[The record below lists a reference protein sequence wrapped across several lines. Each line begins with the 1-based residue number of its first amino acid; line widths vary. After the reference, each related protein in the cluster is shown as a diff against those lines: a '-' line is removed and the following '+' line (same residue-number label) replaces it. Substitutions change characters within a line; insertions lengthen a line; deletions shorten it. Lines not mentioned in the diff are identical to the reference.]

1 MDEQIQLLRDIEAY
15 CRKVGLA
22 ETTFG
27 RRSVNDGKF
36 VSRLR
41 EGKGVTI
48 RTLNKVKEFIEQNSG
63 PEGDDMAAS
72 STATAASAQ
81 HKVRGGSATTAKK
94 TSGKRS
100 GATTTSKK
108 DDSER
113 AFRFYDN
120 RQKYLMFVNTCDEK
134 WMVSDRVGKELQHIV
149 PTPPGLRVFDAGM
162 GDGTVITNV
171 MRNMHRR
178 FPNVPF
184 QIVGKEV
191 SLEDVRLSLEKMPDR
206 FYEHPASVM
215 VITNMYYTEAPWL
228 MPRSINAAAAL
239 NWHEIS
245 LTGSTAWEFDEQLKA
260 MGPTLASGWQAKAS
274 EKTGNP
280 LYVRP
285 SVLVIFREDH
295 RFLLDQLIPRPGQHP
310 GQYDLVIASQ
320 PYRARMPAEFKV
332 DKVLA
337 PLAQS
342 LGPGGRMVAV
352 HSSGDDPGLEIVR
365 KIWPDENPF
374 ITDRHTLLR
383 VMKQRLAKTD
393 RDLNF
398 STLSDKKAIL
408 QYHMH
413 VLPNELGGASIGT
426 STLFAAWNAAIYV
439 AQIEDARVE
448 EAIGN
453 PRYLEATSEVLK
465 KHNGLWFND
474 EAFVISRRRS

>member
-1 MDEQIQLLRDIEAY
+1 MDDQVQLLRKIEAY
-15 CRKVGLA
+15 CREAGLA

-27 RRSVNDGKF
+27 RRAVNDGKF

-48 RTLNKVKEFIEQNSG
+48 RTFNRVQDFIDQNPVAKGGS
-63 PEGDDMAAS
+63 MAVTTS
-72 STATAASAQ
+72 STKGTPTRKPAG
-81 HKVRGGSATTAKK
+81 KPKKPGGKPKK
-94 TSGKRS
+94 QTDK
-100 GATTTSKK
+100 
-108 DDSER
+108 DSET

-134 WMVSDRVGKELQHIV
+134 WVVSDRVGKELQHI
-149 PTPPGLRVFDAGM
+149 TPRPPAMRVFDAGM

-171 MRNMHRR
+171 MRNMHKR
-178 FPNVPF
+178 FPHVPF
-184 QIVGKEV
+184 QIVGKEI
-191 SLEDVRLSLEKMPDR
+191 SLEDVRLTLEKMPDR

-228 MPRSINAAAAL
+228 MPRSISAAAAL

-245 LTGSTAWEFDEQLKA
+245 LTGSTAWEFDEQIKA
-260 MGPTLASGWQAKAS
+260 LGPMLGEGWQAKAS

-295 RFLLDQLIPRPGQHP
+295 RFLLDQIIPRPGRHL

-320 PYRARMPAEFKV
+320 PYRARMSAEFKV

-337 PLAQS
+337 PLARS
-342 LGPGGRMVAV
+342 LGPGGRMLAV
-352 HSSGDDPGLEIVR
+352 HSWGNDPGLEIVR

-374 ITDRHTLLR
+374 VTDRHALLR
-383 VMKQRLAKTD
+383 VMKQRLGKSE
-393 RDLNF
+393 RDLSF
-398 STLSDKKAIL
+398 STLADKRAL
-408 QYHMH
+408 LTYHMH
-413 VLPNELGGASIGT
+413 VLPTELGGASIGT

-448 EAIGN
+448 EAIAN
-453 PRYLEATSEVLK
+453 PRYLEATAEVLK
-465 KHNGLWFND
+465 KRNGLWFND

>member
-1 MDEQIQLLRDIEAY
+1 MDEQTQLLREIEAY
-15 CRKVGLA
+15 CRKAGLA

-27 RRSVNDGKF
+27 RRAVNDGKF

-48 RTLNKVKEFIEQNSG
+48 RTLNKVKEFIDLNSE
-63 PEGDDMAAS
+63 PEGRDMATSAS
-72 STATAASAQ
+72 TTSIQSVKKKGNSSHSPKKAAPKKAA
-81 HKVRGGSATTAKK
+81 GKK
-94 TSGKRS
+94 TGEE
-100 GATTTSKK
+100 G
-108 DDSER
+108 ER

-134 WMVSDRVGKELQHIV
+134 WVVSDRVGKELQHIQ

-206 FYEHPASVM
+206 FHEHPASVI

-228 MPRSINAAAAL
+228 MPRSIQAAAAL

-245 LTGSTAWEFDEQLKA
+245 LTGNTAWEFDEQLKA
-260 MGPTLASGWQAKAS
+260 LGPTLADGWQAKAS

-295 RFLLDQLIPRPGQHP
+295 RFLLDQLIPRPGQHL
-310 GQYDLVIASQ
+310 GKYDLVIASQ
-320 PYRARMPAEFKV
+320 PYRARMSAEFKV

-365 KIWPDENPF
+365 KIWPNEHPF
-374 ITDRHTLLR
+374 ATDRHKLLS
-383 VMKQRLAKTD
+383 VMKRRLAKTD

-398 STLSDKKAIL
+398 STMSDKKAIL
-408 QYHMH
+408 TYHMH
-413 VLPNELGGASIGT
+413 VLPTEIGGSSIGT
-426 STLFAAWNAAIYV
+426 STLFAAWNAATYV

-448 EAIGN
+448 EAVGN

-465 KHNGLWFND
+465 KHNGLWFHD

>member
-1 MDEQIQLLRDIEAY
+1 MDDQVRLLRDIEDY
-15 CRKVGLA
+15 CRKTGFA

-41 EGKGVTI
+41 EGKGVTV
-48 RTLNKVKEFIEQNSG
+48 RTLNRVKDFMRANPAPKG
-63 PEGDDMAAS
+63 GDMAS
-72 STATAASAQ
+72 STTLELKSS
-81 HKVRGGSATTAKK
+81 RGAKK
-94 TSGKRS
+94 PPKTG
-100 GATTTSKK
+100 GAKKKSK
-108 DDSER
+108 DDGEK

-134 WMVSDRVGKELQHIV
+134 WVVSDRVGKELQHLS
-149 PTPPGLRVFDAGM
+149 PTPPALKVFDAGM

-171 MRNMHRR
+171 MRNMHKR
-178 FPNVPF
+178 FPHVPF

-191 SLEDVRLSLEKMPDR
+191 SLEDVRLTLEKMPDR
-206 FYEHPASVM
+206 FNEHPASVM

-245 LTGSTAWEFDEQLKA
+245 LTGDTAWEFDEQLKA
-260 MGPTLASGWQAKAS
+260 LGPMLAEGWQAKAS

-285 SVLVIFREDH
+285 SVLVIFRDDH
-295 RFLLDQLIPRPGQHP
+295 RFLLDQIIPRPGRHL
-310 GQYDLVIASQ
+310 GEYDLVIASQ

-337 PLAQS
+337 PLARS
-342 LGPGGRMVAV
+342 LGPGGRMLVV
-352 HSSGDDPGLEIVR
+352 HSWGNDPGLEIVR

-374 ITDRHTLLR
+374 ITDRHSLLR
-383 VMKQRLAKTD
+383 VMKQRLGKTE
-393 RDLNF
+393 RDLSF
-398 STLSDKKAIL
+398 STLADKRAIL
-408 QYHMH
+408 KYQMH
-413 VLPNELGGASIGT
+413 VLPTELGGASIGT

-448 EAIGN
+448 EAIAN
-453 PRYLEATSEVLK
+453 PRYLEATAEVLK
-465 KHNGLWFND
+465 KRNGLWFYD